1 MLRGEDSVEKNI
13 AVSISLGEDAET
25 ATGVAN
31 TFFPERTTGS
41 RNTHGFHDVT
51 KTCARA
57 TRSVQFTTVR

>member
-1 MLRGEDSVEKNI
+1 MLRGEDSVEENI

-31 TFFPERTTGS
+31 TFFLERTTGS
-41 RNTHGFHDVT
+41 RNAHGLHDVT